1 MIKHVDYW
9 ALEVALGRF
18 SNCTESRLLVMLAL
32 ASYLTY
38 RSCKCVTFLD
48 KKAKKDCFPNLP
60 PFLPTHDVL
69 PPPLK
74 KKIPNVLLYVHY
86 FLKHSFNFIHKAHNF
101 HLRRV
106 KLIWLLVDTQT
117 TEFTFQ
123 VICSNFIFKM
133 FLIKVSRVLLLVS
146 TREQWSESEHDSS
159 NPSTTNQAD
168 FLKMCKQRAQKLF
181 SKRKTFKDKFT
192 NR

>member
-1 MIKHVDYW
+1 MLQFLTRKQKRTVSQISHH
-9 ALEVALGRF
+9 F
-18 SNCTESRLLVMLAL
+18 S
-32 ASYLTY
+32 
-38 RSCKCVTFLD
+38 
-48 KKAKKDCFPNLP
+48 
-60 PFLPTHDVL
+60 
-69 PPPLK
+69 PLMMFFHHPWK

-133 FLIKVSRVLLLVS
+133 FLTKVSRVLLLLS
-146 TREQWSESEHDSS
+146 TTEQWSESEHDSS
-159 NPSTTNQAD
+159 NPSTTNQSD